1 MSTHTH
7 TSTHTST
14 SGHITGPADLI
25 TALRHALGDAH
36 VLTGADAAGYL
47 TDQHGRLTGQALAVA
62 RPANTAQVAQLVRL
76 CRAHRTPIVAQGGN
90 TGLMG
95 GATPDASGHAVLLSL
110 ARLNRVRAIDTD
122 NDTLTVEAGAVLA
135 HVQQAARDAD
145 RLFPLSLGSEGSCTI
160 GGNLSTNAGG
170 TQVLRYGNAR
180 ELVLGLEVVTA
191 EGDIWDGLRGLR
203 KDNTGY
209 ALRDL
214 YVGSE
219 GTLGIIT
226 AATLRLHP
234 LPRAQHTALLAFGC
248 IRDAVAFLSQARAGF
263 GASLTAFELM
273 SDTALGLIARHVPE
287 QPIPLALKAPWFA
300 LIELS
305 DSEGEDHARQRF
317 ECVVGQAFEDGLIT
331 DAAIAES
338 LQQSQALWRL
348 RDQALGEA
356 QRRDGR
362 NIKHDVSVPISRIP
376 DFLAATAALLQAR
389 FGAVRPVAFGHLG
402 DGNLHYNVSHAPDS
416 TPAQLFAQEDAIH
429 EVVHDS
435 VHAHG
440 GSISAEHGVGQTKR
454 DLLPRYKSAVELQLM
469 RRLKQAFDPLG
480 LLNPGK
486 VLQPLPDDLPHDLPQ
501 VSPTPAA
508 AFQEGPTP

>member
-1 MSTHTH
+1 M
-7 TSTHTST
+7 
-14 SGHITGPADLI
+14 
-25 TALRHALGDAH
+25 
-36 VLTGADAAGYL
+36 
-47 TDQHGRLTGQALAVA
+47 
-62 RPANTAQVAQLVRL
+62 
-76 CRAHRTPIVAQGGN
+76 
-90 TGLMG
+90 
-95 GATPDASGHAVLLSL
+95 
-110 ARLNRVRAIDTD
+110 
-122 NDTLTVEAGAVLA
+122 
-135 HVQQAARDAD
+135 
-145 RLFPLSLGSEGSCTI
+145 
-160 GGNLSTNAGG
+160 
-170 TQVLRYGNAR
+170 LRYGNAR